1 MDPDR
6 HCLEEAA
13 PPGSSLYYATLFA
26 GTRERA
32 ALVAVHALRQILV
45 GIVDSIADSN
55 VRAHKLNWWSS
66 EIMEAR
72 DGRARHPVTV
82 SVTRHCGALLWSR
95 PEVLAML
102 SAVGAVSAA
111 NGMVSVAARERFC
124 EDVGGGTAQLC
135 TTVTPFEPGDAAL
148 KHIRVLGARLEAAAL
163 AGVPIVQSGLQRIP
177 ESAPGTPSRT
187 AHDDSDSPARR
198 LAEERI
204 RARNALEDALGD
216 APRGA
221 GPAMLVYR
229 TLADIQLAALA
240 KALRKPA
247 RAAPQVVSVA
257 PIRKL
262 WIAWRNARR
271 DRQASAV
278 PP

>member
-6 HCLEEAA
+6 YCLDEAA
-13 PPGSSLYYATLFA
+13 PSGSSLHYATLFT
-26 GTRERA
+26 GSRERA
-32 ALVAVHALRQILV
+32 ALVAIHALRHTLV
-45 GIVDSIADSN
+45 GIVESIADSN
-55 VRAHKLNWWSS
+55 VRAHKLNWWSN

-82 SVTRHCGALLWSR
+82 SVTRHCGTLLWSR

-111 NGMVSVAARERFC
+111 NGIVSVAARDCFC
-124 EDVGGGTAQLC
+124 DDIGGGTAQLC
-135 TTVTPFEPGDAAL
+135 TTVTRFEPGDAAL
-148 KHIRVLGARLEAAAL
+148 NDIRILGARLEAAVL

-177 ESAPGTPSRT
+177 GPASGIPQQAGRGGS
-187 AHDDSDSPARR
+187 DDSARQ

-204 RARNALEDALGD
+204 RARKRLEDAVRD
-216 APRGA
+216 APRGV

-229 TLADIQLAALA
+229 ILALIRIAALA
-240 KALRKPA
+240 KALRKQDRTAPPA
-247 RAAPQVVSVA
+247 ASIA

-262 WIAWRNARR
+262 WIAWRTARR
-271 DRQASAV
+271 DG
-278 PP
+278 

>member
-6 HCLEEAA
+6 YCLDEAA
-13 PPGSSLYYATLFA
+13 PSGSSLYYATLFA
-26 GTRERA
+26 GPRERA
-32 ALVAVHALRQILV
+32 ALVAIHALRQTLV
-45 GIVDSIADSN
+45 GIVESIADSN
-55 VRAHKLNWWSS
+55 VRAHKLNWWSN

-82 SVTRHCGALLWSR
+82 SATRHCGTPLWSR

-111 NGMVSVAARERFC
+111 SGVVSAAARDCFC

-135 TTVTPFEPGDAAL
+135 TTVTRFESGGAAL
-148 KHIRVLGARLEAAAL
+148 NGIRVLGARLESAVL

-177 ESAPGTPSRT
+177 EPTTDTLLQA
-187 AHDDSDSPARR
+187 ALDDTGGSMRR
-198 LAEERI
+198 LEEERI
-204 RARNALEDALGD
+204 RARESLADAVRD
-216 APRGA
+216 APQDA

-229 TLADIQLAALA
+229 TLALIQIAALENA
-240 KALRKPA
+240 IRK
-247 RAAPQVVSVA
+247 RQRTAPRMASIA

-262 WIAWRNARR
+262 WIAWRTARR
-271 DRQASAV
+271 DG
-278 PP
+278 